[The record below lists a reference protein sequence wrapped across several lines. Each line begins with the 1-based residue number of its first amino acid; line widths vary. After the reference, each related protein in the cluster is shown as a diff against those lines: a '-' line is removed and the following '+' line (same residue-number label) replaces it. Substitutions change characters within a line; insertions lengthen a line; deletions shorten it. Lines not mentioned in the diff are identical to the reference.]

1 MVKIP
6 KVRDTARF
14 RAVMS
19 KFEHSM
25 TTVCAELV
33 ADLMAEGWTQGEAE
47 AFMKELT
54 QGINFDLPPKGSEE
68 IADEFLYGQG
78 DGGGSS

>member
-1 MVKIP
+1 MVRIP
-6 KVRDTARF
+6 KVRNTARF
-14 RAVMS
+14 QAIMS

-47 AFMKELT
+47 GFMKELMKN
-54 QGINFDLPPKGSEE
+54 INFNLPPKGTEE

-78 DGGGSS
+78 DGGGSF